1 MENAN
6 DFERF
11 VLYRTEEALQMDSR
25 GLEWNIQEKSE
36 LLQNQYINEILYR
49 ALNSTQPW
57 NDFSFIDASG
67 IKEFFYSNAL
77 ACALVTFGYLSS
89 ENTTLEEIMC
99 DPKKHE
105 VAEKNKAIKEDA
117 EEFRKKCQ
125 KLYEKRKVWQ
135 EEFKEKHNI
144 KEWYIEIKEMEEKIK
159 IEEKAVKTETDKKKI
174 KADNNKLDEMK
185 SYAEAIERK
194 LANYAEIIKC
204 PSTAVGTAVTGAM
217 GAVGAGIGAAATAVE
232 AAPIIGGV
240 AANIATVAGTTAGAT
255 AVGTIA
261 TTGAVGAANAASG
274 VNKRKV
280 AEGIKS
286 VSMMNYDAERKKLE
300 TTQDE
305 TNKRLAELGQ
315 LKLKAW
321 GEGYPRFCEM
331 YSKVKLP
338 PNSNGEVALEGDLS
352 ITPEDLSEFRTLGIG
367 IKEAMQTGATGY
379 AVGMLAGF
387 AAQSGATSMAI
398 FASTGTAISSLSGA
412 AATNATLAQL
422 GGGALSAG
430 GLGMAGGQAVLT
442 GLKAAPLL
450 MVEGILFNI
459 KGNKVLENAKDIE
472 YQTFKAVGKMQ
483 DIEIELKRLALLS
496 KSVQDELQ
504 QLYDVYLRLVA
515 QAEKTVE
522 RTTEYV
528 NFTAAEKLNFQKTC
542 LAIKLISV
550 LSKQDL
556 LDEAKEGEMNKVLDK
571 ETKETIQKVHQA
583 AGDGKLLVA

>member
-1 MENAN
+1 MITIQTDTGELQGHDFISRLFCGTVNWFGHLMSDIAGSSGGRGNAN
-6 DFERF
+6 GG
-11 VLYRTEEALQMDSR
+11 R
-25 GLEWNIQEKSE
+25 G
-36 LLQNQYINEILYR
+36 
-49 ALNSTQPW
+49 
-57 NDFSFIDASG
+57 SG
-67 IKEFFYSNAL
+67 IVIPFYELFGLCDFGSFQVGENRNTLAVLATKAFQDGYDARWGLTMAIPVVLCDLSIRFIWSVRRFF
-77 ACALVTFGYLSS
+77 G
-89 ENTTLEEIMC
+89 
-99 DPKKHE
+99 
-105 VAEKNKAIKEDA
+105 
-117 EEFRKKCQ
+117 
-125 KLYEKRKVWQ
+125 
-135 EEFKEKHNI
+135 
-144 KEWYIEIKEMEEKIK
+144 
-159 IEEKAVKTETDKKKI
+159 DKKQLSECI
-174 KADNNKLDEMK
+174 
-185 SYAEAIERK
+185 
-194 LANYAEIIKC
+194 
-204 PSTAVGTAVTGAM
+204 PSDKQPDLRM
-217 GAVGAGIGAAATAVE
+217 
-232 AAPIIGGV
+232 
-240 AANIATVAGTTAGAT
+240 
-255 AVGTIA
+255 
-261 TTGAVGAANAASG
+261 
-274 VNKRKV
+274 
-280 AEGIKS
+280 
-286 VSMMNYDAERKKLE
+286 MMNYDAERKKLE

>member
-1 MENAN
+1 MGLGKIFAAVAAGAVAVVAAPV
-6 DFERF
+6 
-11 VLYRTEEALQMDSR
+11 VLPAAAAVGAAAAGAAATVAA
-25 GLEWNIQEKSE
+25 GVGT
-36 LLQNQYINEILYR
+36 
-49 ALNSTQPW
+49 A
-57 NDFSFIDASG
+57 AAG
-67 IKEFFYSNAL
+67 AGAL
-77 ACALVTFGYLSS
+77 AAST
-89 ENTTLEEIMC
+89 
-99 DPKKHE
+99 
-105 VAEKNKAIKEDA
+105 
-117 EEFRKKCQ
+117 
-125 KLYEKRKVWQ
+125 
-135 EEFKEKHNI
+135 
-144 KEWYIEIKEMEEKIK
+144 
-159 IEEKAVKTETDKKKI
+159 AVGGAVVSAATAVSGAAAAVGT
-174 KADNNKLDEMK
+174 A
-185 SYAEAIERK
+185 AA
-194 LANYAEIIKC
+194 
-204 PSTAVGTAVTGAM
+204 STAVGTAVTGAM

-240 AANIATVAGTTAGAT
+240 AANIAAVAGTTAGTAGAT

-274 VNKRKV
+274 ANKRAK
-280 AEGIKS
+280 ASKIKNES
-286 VSMMNYDAERKKLE
+286 QSLYNNERKKLE

-305 TNKRLAELGQ
+305 TNKRLSELGQ

-442 GLKAAPLL
+442 GLTAAPLL

-504 QLYDVYLRLVA
+504 QLYDVYLRLVT

-556 LDEAKEGEMNKVLDK
+556 LDKAKEGEMNKVLDK
-571 ETKETIQKVHQA
+571 ETKETVQKVHQA
-583 AGDGKLLVA
+583 AENGKLLMK

>member
-1 MENAN
+1 MITIQTDTGELQGHDFISRLFCGTVNWFGHLMSDIAGSSGGRGNAN
-6 DFERF
+6 GG
-11 VLYRTEEALQMDSR
+11 R
-25 GLEWNIQEKSE
+25 G
-36 LLQNQYINEILYR
+36 
-49 ALNSTQPW
+49 
-57 NDFSFIDASG
+57 SG
-67 IKEFFYSNAL
+67 IVIPFYELFGLCDFGSFQVGENRNTL
-77 ACALVTFGYLSS
+77 AVLAT
-89 ENTTLEEIMC
+89 
-99 DPKKHE
+99 
-105 VAEKNKAIKEDA
+105 KAFQD
-117 EEFRKKCQ
+117 
-125 KLYEKRKVWQ
+125 
-135 EEFKEKHNI
+135 
-144 KEWYIEIKEMEEKIK
+144 
-159 IEEKAVKTETDKKKI
+159 
-174 KADNNKLDEMK
+174 
-185 SYAEAIERK
+185 
-194 LANYAEIIKC
+194 
-204 PSTAVGTAVTGAM
+204 G
-217 GAVGAGIGAAATAVE
+217 
-232 AAPIIGGV
+232 
-240 AANIATVAGTTAGAT
+240 
-255 AVGTIA
+255 
-261 TTGAVGAANAASG
+261 
-274 VNKRKV
+274 
-280 AEGIKS
+280 
-286 VSMMNYDAERKKLE
+286 YDAR
-300 TTQDE
+300 
-305 TNKRLAELGQ
+305 
-315 LKLKAW
+315 W
-321 GEGYPRFCEM
+321 GLTMAIPVVLC
-331 YSKVKLP
+331 
-338 PNSNGEVALEGDLS
+338 DLS
-352 ITPEDLSEFRTLGIG
+352 IRFIWSVRRFFGDKKQLSECIPSDKQPDLRMIG

>member
-1 MENAN
+1 MITIQTDTGELQGHDFISRLFCGTVNWFGHLMSDIAGSSGGRGNAN
-6 DFERF
+6 GG
-11 VLYRTEEALQMDSR
+11 R
-25 GLEWNIQEKSE
+25 G
-36 LLQNQYINEILYR
+36 
-49 ALNSTQPW
+49 
-57 NDFSFIDASG
+57 SG
-67 IKEFFYSNAL
+67 IVIPFYELFGLCDFGSFQVGENRNTL
-77 ACALVTFGYLSS
+77 AVLAT
-89 ENTTLEEIMC
+89 
-99 DPKKHE
+99 
-105 VAEKNKAIKEDA
+105 KAFQD
-117 EEFRKKCQ
+117 
-125 KLYEKRKVWQ
+125 
-135 EEFKEKHNI
+135 
-144 KEWYIEIKEMEEKIK
+144 
-159 IEEKAVKTETDKKKI
+159 
-174 KADNNKLDEMK
+174 
-185 SYAEAIERK
+185 
-194 LANYAEIIKC
+194 
-204 PSTAVGTAVTGAM
+204 G
-217 GAVGAGIGAAATAVE
+217 
-232 AAPIIGGV
+232 
-240 AANIATVAGTTAGAT
+240 
-255 AVGTIA
+255 
-261 TTGAVGAANAASG
+261 
-274 VNKRKV
+274 
-280 AEGIKS
+280 
-286 VSMMNYDAERKKLE
+286 YDAR
-300 TTQDE
+300 
-305 TNKRLAELGQ
+305 
-315 LKLKAW
+315 W
-321 GEGYPRFCEM
+321 GLTMAIPVVLC
-331 YSKVKLP
+331 
-338 PNSNGEVALEGDLS
+338 DLS
-352 ITPEDLSEFRTLGIG
+352 IRFIWSVRRFFGDKKQLSECIPSDKQPDLRMMVLVGNGTLCIVDGVDAAVRSGGNMLVFFIG

-412 AATNATLAQL
+412 ATTNATLAQL

>member
-1 MENAN
+1 MGTA
-6 DFERF
+6 
-11 VLYRTEEALQMDSR
+11 AA
-25 GLEWNIQEKSE
+25 G
-36 LLQNQYINEILYR
+36 
-49 ALNSTQPW
+49 A
-57 NDFSFIDASG
+57 G
-67 IKEFFYSNAL
+67 AL
-77 ACALVTFGYLSS
+77 AAGAATAVSGA
-89 ENTTLEEIMC
+89 
-99 DPKKHE
+99 
-105 VAEKNKAIKEDA
+105 VA
-117 EEFRKKCQ
+117 
-125 KLYEKRKVWQ
+125 
-135 EEFKEKHNI
+135 
-144 KEWYIEIKEMEEKIK
+144 
-159 IEEKAVKTETDKKKI
+159 AVGTAAAST
-174 KADNNKLDEMK
+174 AVGGAVV
-185 SYAEAIERK
+185 SAAT
-194 LANYAEIIKC
+194 AVSGAAAAVGTAAA
-204 PSTAVGTAVTGAM
+204 STAVGTAVTGAM

-412 AATNATLAQL
+412 ATTNATLAQL

>member
-1 MENAN
+1 M
-6 DFERF
+6 
-11 VLYRTEEALQMDSR
+11 S
-25 GLEWNIQEKSE
+25 
-36 LLQNQYINEILYR
+36 
-49 ALNSTQPW
+49 
-57 NDFSFIDASG
+57 
-67 IKEFFYSNAL
+67 
-77 ACALVTFGYLSS
+77 
-89 ENTTLEEIMC
+89 
-99 DPKKHE
+99 
-105 VAEKNKAIKEDA
+105 
-117 EEFRKKCQ
+117 
-125 KLYEKRKVWQ
+125 
-135 EEFKEKHNI
+135 
-144 KEWYIEIKEMEEKIK
+144 
-159 IEEKAVKTETDKKKI
+159 
-174 KADNNKLDEMK
+174 
-185 SYAEAIERK
+185 
-194 LANYAEIIKC
+194 
-204 PSTAVGTAVTGAM
+204 
-217 GAVGAGIGAAATAVE
+217 
-232 AAPIIGGV
+232 
-240 AANIATVAGTTAGAT
+240 
-255 AVGTIA
+255 
-261 TTGAVGAANAASG
+261 
-274 VNKRKV
+274 
-280 AEGIKS
+280 
-286 VSMMNYDAERKKLE
+286 
-300 TTQDE
+300 
-305 TNKRLAELGQ
+305 ELGQ

-430 GLGMAGGQAVLT
+430 GLGMVGGQAVLT
-442 GLKAAPLL
+442 GLTAAPLL

-496 KSVQDELQ
+496 KGVQDELQ